1 MSRTF
6 RNGSKLWRFKKVR
19 DGRRTRVDK
28 SCENNGD
35 CPWCYK
41 NRMYNFLKNKI
52 YGGNSERSDLE
63 EQRDELGEKD

>member
-6 RNGSKLWRFKKVR
+6 RNGSALWKYKRVR

-28 SCENNGD
+28 SCENGGN

-41 NRMYNFLKNKI
+41 NRRYNYLK
-52 YGGNSERSDLE
+52 YGDCKRTDLE
-63 EQRDELGEKD
+63 EQRDELGERD

>member
-6 RNGSKLWRFKKVR
+6 RNGSAIWNYKRVR

-28 SCENNGD
+28 SCENNGY

-41 NRMYNFLKNKI
+41 NRMYNFLRNKI
-52 YGGNSERSDLE
+52 YGESDERSDLE
-63 EQRDELGEKD
+63 K

>member
-6 RNGSKLWRFKKVR
+6 RNGSALWKYKRVR
-19 DGRRTRVDK
+19 DGRRTRADK
-28 SCENNGD
+28 SCENNGG

-41 NRMYNFLKNKI
+41 NRRYNYLK
-52 YGGNSERSDLE
+52 YGGCKRTDLE

>member
-6 RNGSKLWRFKKVR
+6 RNGSALWKYKRVR

-28 SCENNGD
+28 SCENSGY

-41 NRMYNFLKNKI
+41 NRMYNFLRNKI
-52 YGGNSERSDLE
+52 YGESDERSDLE
-63 EQRDELGEKD
+63 K

>member
-6 RNGSKLWRFKKVR
+6 RNGSALWKYKRVR

-28 SCENNGD
+28 SCENNGY

-41 NRMYNFLKNKI
+41 NRMYNFLRNKI
-52 YGGNSERSDLE
+52 YGESDERSDLE
-63 EQRDELGEKD
+63 K